1 MWIMVKVIYETQS
14 VPLCLNL
21 NEHKIIVQD
30 LPKSPVK
37 VLFSTYQTGI
47 VHLSEVRQS
56 QRN

>member
-1 MWIMVKVIYETQS
+1 MVKVIYETQS

-30 LPKSPVK
+30 LTKSPVK
-37 VLFSTYQTGI
+37 VSFSTYQTGI

-56 QRN
+56 QIN